1 MGFFEG
7 SFFWPV
13 QSLSSPN
20 LISASSAQ
28 PDCILSF
35 CTTTWE
41 VFPGRKPRQSGG
53 SVYALIISYCFSAP
67 NPFPWCWGPHCTT
80 PLFPSLED
88 HSRVLSV
95 VSCLKR
101 VTYYIFPSFI
111 VVYSRRTSPVS
122 VTPSLSEGMFL
133 HKLHRSHIHL
143 GGCQVE
149 TWNWKIRLSW
159 IIFVSVSYDETVADP
174 EISRQFLSGS

>member
-1 MGFFEG
+1 M
-7 SFFWPV
+7 
-13 QSLSSPN
+13 
-20 LISASSAQ
+20 
-28 PDCILSF
+28 
-35 CTTTWE
+35 
-41 VFPGRKPRQSGG
+41 
-53 SVYALIISYCFSAP
+53 
-67 NPFPWCWGPHCTT
+67 
-80 PLFPSLED
+80 
-88 HSRVLSV
+88 LSV

-149 TWNWKIRLSW
+149 TWNWKTRLSW